1 MVHHLWVISMADYQ
15 WREEDKVGHDE
26 VGLTGIV
33 GIARM
38 LSPVSRV
45 DLLKDYA
52 CAQGTHL
59 SLLWW
64 LI

>member
-38 LSPVSRV
+38 LSPVFP
-45 DLLKDYA
+45 
-52 CAQGTHL
+52 C
-59 SLLWW
+59 
-64 LI
+64 